1 MSSAAAQFA
10 SNWSELLNLDAFVLG
25 VMECCKLHGRIW
37 QIIHGKLE
45 RSFAYEH
52 VQYD

>member
-25 VMECCKLHGRIW
+25 SHGVLQTALQDLANYPW
-37 QIIHGKLE
+37 KT
-45 RSFAYEH
+45 
-52 VQYD
+52 